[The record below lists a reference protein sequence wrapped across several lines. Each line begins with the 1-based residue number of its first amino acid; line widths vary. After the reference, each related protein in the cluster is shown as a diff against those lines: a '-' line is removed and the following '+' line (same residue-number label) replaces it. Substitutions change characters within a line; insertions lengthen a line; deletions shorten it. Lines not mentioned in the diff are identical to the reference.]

1 MKRYNKEI
9 LPFGQYCREWRMR
22 CGIPATKMAEIAK
35 IRNANDIYQFEGGH
49 RTNLYLL
56 SEYIK
61 AGCDITFEMT
71 LKRRNERNKEE

>member
-9 LPFGQYCREWRMR
+9 LPFGEYCREWRKR
-22 CGIPATKMAEIAK
+22 CGITAADMAEIAG
-35 IRNANDIYQFEGGH
+35 IRNCNDIYQFEGGH
-49 RTNLYLL
+49 RANLYLL

-71 LKRRNERNKEE
+71 LERRKETYDD